1 MPRGSGLR
9 GSGLSLRSIRS
20 DLKGS
25 PTYENFLSSRKQ
37 EIKAQSTLKYGG
49 GFGRKVLYGMT
60 KSVTGEQ
67 VADQIAQMFR
77 DKGKTEE
84 AYQTLKGEDR
94 KETSITP
101 KIEKLSSSIED
112 TKTSIESVN
121 ETATEILKI
130 VGDISKKLSPKD
142 ITVGKGEAQQT
153 FRYDPLAPEGKK
165 VTVVTGSGKAGRF
178 ASKKEAASVLSKAA
192 YLGNLTQTPT
202 PSTVERLPRSP
213 RLVREAMQQAMVPM
227 QPRSMQRQIREPE
240 TYEELLG
247 ARKNLSKA
255 EKTLRYGGSGLGR
268 RALFGITKGLVGE
281 RAALKIATLGRN
293 KAQTEQAY
301 QTVLNRGMDAQP
313 NLSRTQVSAK
323 AGMEGRTKSELEEE
337 NTEWKEDVI
346 KRLERIERKIDN
358 LDGGMLGGL
367 LGGIGGGLG
376 RIFGRNK
383 PKPGGSRP
391 KPGGG
396 RPTGGG
402 KPPGAPKS
410 RLPKIPGAVKGI
422 GAGAIIG
429 FGADMAADYLGR
441 DTTAGAGADVLGET
455 ATYAST
461 GALIGSVIPG
471 VGTAIGGAIGGAVGL
486 GKGLYE
492 NREVLFGSDEEEE
505 LPPLRGREIPV
516 DASNP
521 NLNKETEAEVQALE
535 EQFKPLT
542 EDEQMMRLG
551 IQPSKTGK
559 VEAEK
564 IETKELKVED
574 MNLQRLTQTTGDYE
588 KSVEENAVQTQTPQQ
603 PVIINNSSPPP
614 PMPPPSKSGEGSG
627 TIQIRNT
634 EPSVATYNA
643 SIFDHPVTHPGIYKM

>member
-20 DLKGS
+20 DLKSS
-25 PTYENFLSSRKQ
+25 PTYENFVSSRKQ
-37 EIKAQSTLKYGG
+37 EIKDQSTLKYGG

-77 DKGKTEE
+77 NKGKTEQ
-84 AYQTLKGEDR
+84 AYQNLKGED
-94 KETSITP
+94 KQESKVTN
-101 KIEKLSSSIED
+101 KVEKLSSIVKD
-112 TKTSIESVN
+112 TKTSIDDLEN
-121 ETATEILKI
+121 KATEILKI

-142 ITVGKGEAQQT
+142 ITVGKGESTQT

-165 VTVVTGSGKAGRF
+165 VTAVTMSGKAGRF

-192 YLGNLTQTPT
+192 YLGNLSQTPT
-202 PSTVERLPRSP
+202 PSTVEKLPRSP
-213 RLVREAMQQAMVPM
+213 RAIRFAMQEAMAPM
-227 QPRSMQRQIREPE
+227 QQPMRRQIREPE

-247 ARKNLSKA
+247 ARKNFSKA
-255 EKTLRYGGSGLGR
+255 EQTLRYGGSGLGR
-268 RALFGITKGLVGE
+268 QALFGITKGLIGE
-281 RAALKIATLGRN
+281 GAALKIANLGRN
-293 KAQTEQAY
+293 KAQTEKAY
-301 QTVLNRGMDAQP
+301 QTVLNRGMGAQP
-313 NLSRTQVSAK
+313 TRTQVSAK
-323 AGMEGRTKSELEEE
+323 AGIEGRTKSELDEE

-358 LDGGMLGGL
+358 LDGGGL
-367 LGGIGGGLG
+367 LPLPFPG
-376 RIFGRNK
+376 RRLPIPGR
-383 PKPGGSRP
+383 PGRSPGAGSR
-391 KPGGG
+391 
-396 RPTGGG
+396 R
-402 KPPGAPKS
+402 PPGTPRT
-410 RLPKIPGAVKGI
+410 RLPKIPGAIKGI

-429 FGADMAADYLGR
+429 VGADMAADYLGR
-441 DTTAGAGADVLGET
+441 DTAAGAGADVLGET
-455 ATYAST
+455 ATYAAT
-461 GALIGSVIPG
+461 GAMIGSLIPIPG
-471 VGTAIGGAIGGAVGL
+471 IGTAVGGAIGGAIGL

-492 NREVLFGSDEEEE
+492 NREVIFGSDA
-505 LPPLRGREIPV
+505 EIPV
-516 DASNP
+516 DAKP

-542 EDEQMMRLG
+542 QEEQMMRFG
-551 IQPSKTGK
+551 ITPNKTGK
-559 VEAEK
+559 IEVEK
-564 IETKELKVED
+564 IETKELTVED
-574 MNLQRLTQTTGDYE
+574 MNLQRLSQTTGEYE
-588 KSVEENAVQTQTPQQ
+588 RNVEENVVQAQTPQQ